1 MMIIETKNAVS
12 WNGVEGVSGT
22 FLHGLPFI
30 LLALLSE
37 VIDLI
42 AVSNVNVIKD
52 MLPSGAPP
60 Q

>member
-1 MMIIETKNAVS
+1 MMIIETKNAVF
-12 WNGVEGVSGT
+12 WDGVEGVSGT
-22 FLHGLPFI
+22 FLNGLPSI
-30 LLALLSE
+30 LLALLPE

-42 AVSNVNVIKD
+42 AVSNVIKD